1 MLIEGETTEEVT
13 AVEIEEVEEE
23 AEATQ
28 VINQFNEQLIIID
41 DEDIKIFFYGICFRY
56 SNP

>member
-1 MLIEGETTEEVT
+1 MLIEEGTTEEVT
-13 AVEIEEVEEE
+13 VEEIEEE

-28 VINQFNEQLIIID
+28 VINQYNEQLIIID
-41 DEDIKIFFYGICFRY
+41 DEDIKIFFYGICFRN